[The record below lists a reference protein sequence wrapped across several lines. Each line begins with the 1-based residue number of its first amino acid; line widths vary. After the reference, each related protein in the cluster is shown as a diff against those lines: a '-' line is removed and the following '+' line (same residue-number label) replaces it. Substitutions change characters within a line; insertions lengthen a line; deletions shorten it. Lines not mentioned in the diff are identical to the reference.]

1 MKCLDFVLVNA
12 VVVFVLVIAIVAVS
26 LHQMSEDAESAT
38 GRN

>member
-12 VVVFVLVIAIVAVS
+12 VVVFVLVIFIVAVS
-26 LHQMSEDAESAT
+26 LHQMSEDPESAT